1 MESFA
6 RRVTDIYISALLL
19 VLPLWTGLGGYA
31 DITGSKFRLYA
42 VITIVWAVLLI
53 FAVIKGRMFR
63 AVRGVFPALAAAF
76 ALWAAV
82 STLASPYELTAL
94 GRGYDGPA
102 VLCLYALTAAGCCAF
117 GNMRQRY
124 VYLLAVSVTLC
135 CALAFIQLAGF
146 NPLGLYPEGYN
157 YYDGGV
163 WYNGRFLGTMGNTN
177 LLGAFLSLASPLLAL
192 NAAGACPRRLCLLL
206 PAAAG
211 CLTIILAGSEAGL
224 LGLLACAAI
233 AIPYYVNRRNR
244 KAAMLALIAEAAALG
259 VFLIFVYFSPPQS
272 GTLRELSELLH
283 GRAEPSFGSHRL
295 EIWAEAAR
303 LTAERPILG
312 GGPGSFA
319 LRALRARER
328 RHAPHARGQRPL
340 RAAGRALRPRRAR
353 PRALAA
359 AARARPATRLQVL
372 RAALARAHLLPRA
385 GAIRNRLLPGASSRL
400 LPPRPRGGGAGRIER
415 TKRNAKGRAPAL
427 P

>member
-19 VLPLWTGLGGYA
+19 ILPLWTGLDGYA

-42 VITIVWAVLLI
+42 AMTLIWAVLLI
-53 FAVIKGRMFR
+53 FAVLKGRMFR
-63 AVRGVFPALAAAF
+63 AVRGIFPALAAAF

-82 STLASPYELTAL
+82 SALASPFELTAL

-124 VYLLAVSVTLC
+124 VYLLAASVTLC
-135 CALAFIQLAGF
+135 CALAFIQLAGY

-177 LLGAFLSLASPLLAL
+177 LLGAFLSLASPLIAL
-192 NAAGACPRRLCLLL
+192 YAGGDCPRRLCLLL
-206 PAAAG
+206 CAAG

-233 AIPYYVNRRNR
+233 AVPYYVNRRNH
-244 KAAMLALIAEAAALG
+244 KAAMLTLIAEAAALLA
-259 VFLIFVYFSPPQS
+259 FLAFVYFAPPQS
-272 GTLRELSELLH
+272 GTLREFSELLH

-319 LRALRARER
+319 LRSGVTFERFVPESGVTLRTLADNAHSEPLAALCDLG
-328 RHAPHARGQRPL
+328 APGLALWLLL
-340 RAAGRALRPRRAR
+340 RVRALRRGFKSCAPLSLALISYHVQALFGIGSCLVL
-353 PRALAA
+353 PVVYCLLGLAA
-359 AARARPATRLQVL
+359 AEQD
-372 RAALARAHLLPRA
+372 
-385 GAIRNRLLPGASSRL
+385 
-400 LPPRPRGGGAGRIER
+400 E
-415 TKRNAKGRAPAL
+415 
-427 P
+427 

>member
-19 VLPLWTGLGGYA
+19 VLPLWTGLYGYA

-42 VITIVWAVLLI
+42 AMTIVWAVLLI
-53 FAVIKGRMFR
+53 FAVLKGRMFR

-82 STLASPYELTAL
+82 SALASPYELTAL

-135 CALAFIQLAGF
+135 CALAFIQLAGL

-157 YYDGGV
+157 YYSGGV

-192 NAAGACPRRLCLLL
+192 NAVGACPRRLCLLL

-272 GTLRELSELLH
+272 GTLREFSELLH

-303 LTAERPILG
+303 LTAERPVLG

-319 LRALRARER
+319 LRSGVTFERFVPESGVTLRTLADNAHSEPLAALCDLG
-328 RHAPHARGQRPL
+328 APGLALWLLL
-340 RAAGRALRPRRAR
+340 RLRALRRGFKSCAPLALALVSYHVQALFGIGSCLVL
-353 PRALAA
+353 PVVYCLLGLAA
-359 AARARPATRLQVL
+359 AEPD
-372 RAALARAHLLPRA
+372 
-385 GAIRNRLLPGASSRL
+385 
-400 LPPRPRGGGAGRIER
+400 E
-415 TKRNAKGRAPAL
+415 
-427 P
+427 